1 MANKVISPNEIYL
14 NGVYYPLT
22 RPVQSVLASIY
33 PAKVTI
39 GDTTRDSQLRSSV
52 ISWSDWRG
60 GIGVERMQG
69 AADADRAW
77 WSTCQLRYRHHLVL
91 PALAN
96 KTTTEI
102 TGGSTVIEGDITML
116 AELGNTM
123 YASWDLAPYY
133 YVKASDDW
141 TRVTSG
147 GSAYS
152 FPSTPTDAITVRMS
166 GTDYVVVAH
175 RNTGSG
181 ASGYSYFANATTV
194 VNKTNS
200 ATTSLADSGDAIPT
214 EFLAFWDDRLWGISS
229 TGQLW
234 YTLTISGDPI
244 ADAKLSVPDDYVTD
258 LFVGRDA
265 QGEQI
270 LYASTQVGLFA
281 HDSANQRFVETQF
294 HLPFH
299 QFNGTGSVRWR
310 DSIYSPSGLGIYKYI
325 NGNIHAVISVMG
337 PDRDDGVPSDR
348 RGTIKKLAG
357 THTELIAALDATT
370 APESVATTDVAYQWS
385 RQPHFGSSVIE
396 PDTGH
401 SSILAWNDTGWE
413 AKWQAPD
420 AGKAV
425 DQVMVTNAGQGD
437 YRMWWGYDGSV
448 YHQMVP
454 FDIINPAQL
463 NNYEYALTGTH
474 ETPWFDAQQ
483 TEVDKSALRLKI
495 ETSGCSSTETVAVY
509 YYTDYSTS
517 EVHAATITSSDDPPY
532 TYTFGSGA
540 GIEFRSIKFKLVLS
554 RASGSDN
561 QKKTPDVISLTLEYR
576 KKMEAKWGHTVE
588 VDLNRDYKGNS
599 PKELRENLVT
609 AIESVNLVEFTY
621 RDDDGGDRNY
631 YVDVSSAT
639 GIEYTGHDER
649 GSSRITLVE
658 P

>member
-1 MANKVISPNEIYL
+1 MANKVITDNEIYL
-14 NGVYYPLT
+14 NGVYYPLS

-175 RNTGSG
+175 RNTDSG
-181 ASGYSYFANATTV
+181 ASGFSYFANATTV
-194 VNKTNS
+194 ANVST
-200 ATTSLADSGDAIPT
+200 DA
-214 EFLAFWDDRLWGISS
+214 EFLAFWDDRLWGIDS

-234 YTLTISGDPI
+234 YTLTIDGTPI
-244 ADAKLSVPDDYVTD
+244 IDAKLSVPTDYVTD

-357 THTELIAALDATT
+357 THTELIAAVDATT
-370 APESVATTDVAYQWS
+370 APESVASTDVAYQWS
-385 RQPHFGSSVIE
+385 RQPHFGSPVIDA
-396 PDTGH
+396 DTGY
-401 SSILAWNDTGWE
+401 SSIIAWNDTGWE

-463 NNYEYALTGTH
+463 NNYEYALSATH

-495 ETSGCSSTETVAVY
+495 ETSGCSSTETVTVY
-509 YYTDYSTS
+509 YYTDYSTT
-517 EVHAATITSSDDPPY
+517 EVQAGSAITSNGTT
-532 TYTFGSGA
+532 TYSFGSGA
-540 GIEFRSIKFKLVLS
+540 GTEFRAIKFKLALV

-588 VDLNRDYKGNS
+588 LDLNNAYKGNS

-609 AIESVNLVEFTY
+609 AIETVNLVEFTY

>member
-1 MANKVISPNEIYL
+1 MRTSTITVPAPEQSPI
-14 NGVYYPLT
+14 
-22 RPVQSVLASIY
+22 
-33 PAKVTI
+33 
-39 GDTTRDSQLRSSV
+39 
-52 ISWSDWRG
+52 
-60 GIGVERMQG
+60 
-69 AADADRAW
+69 
-77 WSTCQLRYRHHLVL
+77 L
-91 PALAN
+91 P
-96 KTTTEI
+96 T
-102 TGGSTVIEGDITML
+102 
-116 AELGNTM
+116 GNTSFGCP
-123 YASWDLAPYY
+123 ASPEECE
-133 YVKASDDW
+133 
-141 TRVTSG
+141 
-147 GSAYS
+147 YS
-152 FPSTPTDAITVRMS
+152 FPSTPTDVITVRM
-166 GTDYVVVAH
+166 GNTDYVVVAH

-270 LYASTQVGLFA
+270 
-281 HDSANQRFVETQF
+281 
-294 HLPFH
+294 FH

-357 THTELIAALDATT
+357 THTELIAAVDATT
-370 APESVATTDVAYQWS
+370 APESVASTDVAYQWS
-385 RQPHFGSSVIE
+385 RQPHFGSPVIDA
-396 PDTGH
+396 DTGY
-401 SSILAWNDTGWE
+401 SSIIAWNDTGWE

-425 DQVMVTNAGQGD
+425 DQVMVTNSGQGD

-463 NNYEYALTGTH
+463 NNYEYALSAAH

-495 ETSGCSSTETVAVY
+495 ETSGCSSTETVTVY
-509 YYTDYSTS
+509 YYTDYSTTEYQAGS
-517 EVHAATITSSDDPPY
+517 AITSNGTT
-532 TYTFGSGA
+532 TYSFGSGA
-540 GIEFRSIKFKLVLS
+540 GTEFRAIKFKLSLA

-561 QKKTPDVISLTLEYR
+561 QEKTPDVISLTLEYR
-576 KKMEAKWGHTVE
+576 KKMDAKWGHTVE
-588 VDLNRDYKGNS
+588 LNLNNDYKGNS
-599 PKELRENLVT
+599 PKELREGLVT

-621 RDDDGGDRNY
+621 RDDSGGDRNY

>member
-1 MANKVISPNEIYL
+1 MANKVVDKNEIYL
-14 NGVYYPLT
+14 NNTYYPIV

-33 PAKVTI
+33 PAKVVI
-39 GDTTRDSQLRSSV
+39 GDTTRDSQIRSSV

-69 AADADRAW
+69 PADADRAW
-77 WSTCQLRYRHHLVL
+77 WSNCQLRYRHHLVL

-96 KTTTEI
+96 QTTTEI
-102 TGGSTVIEGDITML
+102 TGGSTAISGAITML
-116 AELGNTM
+116 AELGTKM

-133 YVKASDDW
+133 YVKASNDW

-152 FPSTPTDAITVRMS
+152 FPSTPTDAITVRMG

-200 ATTSLADSGDAIPT
+200 ATTSLASSGAAIPT
-214 EFLAFWDDRLWGISS
+214 EFIAFWDDRLWGISS

-234 YTLTISGDPI
+234 YTLTISGDPV
-244 ADAKLSVPDDYVTD
+244 ADAQLPVPDDYVTD

-270 LYASTQVGLFA
+270 LYASTQIGLYA
-281 HDSANQRFVETQF
+281 HDVANARFVETQF

-299 QFNGTGSVRWR
+299 QFNGSGSVRWR

-337 PDRDDGVPSDR
+337 PDRDDGLPSDK

-357 THTELIAALDATT
+357 THTELLAAVDATT
-370 APESVATTDVAYQWS
+370 APHDVATTDIPYQS
-385 RQPHFGSSVIE
+385 VSHGCFGSHCMEGDS
-396 PDTGH
+396 GF
-401 SSILAWNDTGWE
+401 SSIIAWNDTGWE
-413 AKWQAPD
+413 TKWRAAD
-420 AGKAV
+420 AGKAI
-425 DQVMVTNAGQGD
+425 DQMMVTNAGQGD
-437 YRMWWGYDGSV
+437 YRLWWGFDGNV

-454 FDIINPAQL
+454 FDIINPSQL
-463 NNYEYALTGTH
+463 KSYEYALSGEH

-483 TEVDKSALRLKI
+483 TEVDKTALKLKI
-495 ETSGCSSTETVAVY
+495 ETSGCSSTETVKVY
-509 YYTDYSTS
+509 YYLNYADAEYEAGS
-517 EVHAATITSSDDPPY
+517 TITSSTDVN
-532 TYTFGSGA
+532 TYTFGSGL
-540 GIEFRSIKFKLVLS
+540 GTTFRAIKFKIELA

-561 QKKTPDVISLTLEYR
+561 QEKTPDVISVTLEYR
-576 KKMEAKWGHTVE
+576 KKMDAKWGHTVE
-588 VDLNRDYKGNS
+588 VDLNKNYKGNS
-599 PKELRENLVT
+599 PKELRANLVS
-609 AIESVNLVEFTY
+609 AIETTNLVEFTF
-621 RDDDGGDRNY
+621 RDDDSTERNY
-631 YVDVSSAT
+631 YVDIASAT
-639 GIEYTGHDER
+639 GLEYTGHDER
-649 GSSRITLVE
+649 GSSRITMVE